1 MISSATISS
10 ATSIHYSNKTKLSLQ
25 SENWLDSTVTQVI
38 AIANAGDTTDHTTA
52 VVSLAG
58 ALATDGL
65 KVLIIEA
72 NVEAP
77 ISTYFRLD
85 EVSEPTLADI
95 FQDGGIV
102 SKDQFTTLASVSD
115 SISVNIIAAGKNI
128 EQLASGL
135 GSFTGKGLL
144 LTRLVTVLHNLYDYV
159 LISCGRNLDVLLVNA
174 LAASTTLVIPAS
186 LGNIDA
192 EALKQYLKI
201 VTMVEAGKKVTLRKI
216 AVPIARGME
225 AATSEQQKEELKSLL
240 GDELWEGVIPTDP
253 LFERAAERGTT
264 ISELN
269 PKAPGAVGYRRLSEA
284 LAE

>member
-1 MISSATISS
+1 M
-10 ATSIHYSNKTKLSLQ
+10 
-25 SENWLDSTVTQVI
+25 TQVI
-38 AIANAGDTTDHTTA
+38 AIANYGDTTDHTTA

-58 ALATDGL
+58 ALAIDGL

-72 NVEAP
+72 NAEAS
-77 ISTYFRLD
+77 ISSYFRQH

-95 FQDGGIV
+95 FQDPGII
-102 SKDQFTTLASVSD
+102 SKDPFTTLASVSD
-115 SISVNIIAAGKNI
+115 STSVNIIAAGQNI
-128 EQLASGL
+128 EELASGL
-135 GSFTGKGLL
+135 ASFAGKGLL
-144 LTRLVTVLHNLYDYV
+144 LSHLVTVLDDLYDYV

-201 VTMVEAGKKVTLRKI
+201 VTMVEAGKKVALRKI
-216 AVPIARGME
+216 AVPIEQEME
-225 AATSEQQKEELKSLL
+225 AATSEQEKEELKSLFD
-240 GDELWEGVIPTDP
+240 DELWDGVIPADP
-253 LFERAAERGTT
+253 LFEKAAEQGTT